1 MDKKIELK
9 VLNVSTSKEQASAYA
24 LVLGEVGGHRQL
36 PIIIGPIEAQ
46 AIVFKLRGLNAP
58 RPLTHDLFFTFAET
72 FDVQL
77 REVVIYKAQEGV
89 FYSYLYF
96 VREEITYR
104 IDSRTSDGVALAI
117 RYGCPIYT
125 FESILSEEGILIAEG
140 ESSEKMSSINTLESL
155 KTALERAIQDEDY
168 ELASLLRDKIRQRE
182 SEKGTNKEEL
192 PK

>member
-1 MDKKIELK
+1 VDEKIELK

-24 LVLGEVGGHRQL
+24 LVLVEVGGNRQL

-58 RPLTHDLFFTFAET
+58 RPLTHDLFYTFAET

-96 VREEITYR
+96 VREEIIYR
-104 IDSRTSDGVALAI
+104 IDSRTSDAVALAI

-125 FESILSEEGILIAEG
+125 FESIMSEEGLFIVEG
-140 ESSEKMSSINTLESL
+140 ESPGKMSSIDTLESL

-182 SEKGTNKEEL
+182 NEKEKKEEE
-192 PK
+192 PEK